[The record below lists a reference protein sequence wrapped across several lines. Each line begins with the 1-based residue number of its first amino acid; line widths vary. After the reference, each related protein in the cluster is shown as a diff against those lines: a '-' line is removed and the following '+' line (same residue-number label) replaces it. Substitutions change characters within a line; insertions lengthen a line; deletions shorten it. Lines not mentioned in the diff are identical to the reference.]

1 MEYEYRKAEQG
12 DLSQIMAIY
21 RAAQKFMES
30 NNNPQWPKGFPDEMD
45 VRGGIFGGVLYV
57 VTCGEEVVAVFSAV
71 GYDRD
76 YDEIEGEWLTVGNY
90 LAVHRVAV
98 SEKYRGKGAAKFA
111 ISAATEIAHSR
122 GRTSLRFDTHEK
134 NIPMRS
140 LLASQQFTECGK
152 VKIFRDDTERL
163 AFEKII

>member
-1 MEYEYRKAEQG
+1 MEK
-12 DLSQIMAIY
+12 
-21 RAAQKFMES
+21 
-30 NNNPQWPKGFPDEMD
+30 NNNPQWPKGFPDVND
-45 VRGGIFGGVLYV
+45 VRGGIFGGILYV
-57 VTCGEEVVAVFSAV
+57 VTCGNDVAAVFSAV

-76 YDEIEGEWLTVGNY
+76 YDEIDGKWLTVGNY

-98 SEKYRGKGAAKFA
+98 SEKYRGMGAAKYA
-111 ISAATEIAHSR
+111 VSAATEIARSR

-140 LLASQQFTECGK
+140 LLKSQNFTECGK